1 MKIRINNK
9 IVIET
14 DSLEAA
20 VSEVREFFKEQHC
33 DAQLTNS
40 QYQDRMILVT
50 NFEASAARIQAKGVG
65 SHLETKFKN
74 LTLAGF
80 VAVD

>member
-9 IVIET
+9 IIIET

-20 VSEVREFFKEQHC
+20 VSEVREFFKEQHR
-33 DAQLTNS
+33 DAQLTSS
-40 QYQDRMILVT
+40 QYQDRLILVT
-50 NFEASAARIQAKGVG
+50 NFEASAARIQSKGVG
-65 SHLETKFKN
+65 AHLETKFKN